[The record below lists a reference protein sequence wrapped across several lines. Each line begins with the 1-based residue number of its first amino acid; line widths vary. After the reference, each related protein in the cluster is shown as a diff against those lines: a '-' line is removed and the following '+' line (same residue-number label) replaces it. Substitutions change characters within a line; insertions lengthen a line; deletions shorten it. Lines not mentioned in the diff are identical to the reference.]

1 MDSIGERIKKRRKKL
16 GLTQPQIKELTGIS
30 SGTMSDIENGKA
42 LPAAPSLIKLSQVL
56 TCSIDW
62 ILTGESGTSE
72 TVTLSDVRENELI
85 SCFQKMSAEDQDELL
100 VIAKMKADKGKRNN
114 NAKSSPTENDDFS
127 SETA

>member
-62 ILTGESGTSE
+62 ILTGESRTSE

-85 SCFQKMSAEDQDELL
+85 SCFHKMSAEDQDELL